1 MLLFKILVIEDEA
14 KIAGIIVENL
24 SKAGYEA
31 AAVTEF
37 SDILPE
43 FIAFKPDLVLLD
55 IILPFYDG
63 YYWCGKIRLL
73 SKVPIIFVSSKST
86 DMDIIIATNMG
97 GDDFII
103 KPFSIDILLAKVAGL
118 LRRTYS
124 YDNTEMDIIAHEGLI
139 FNRSSGVVSVNEN
152 TMKLT
157 KNEAQILALLL
168 KNRGQPVSRERIM
181 RSLWKDASFIDDNT
195 LTVNIT
201 RLRKKLRDLGLE
213 NVIETKKNQGYMI

>member
-1 MLLFKILVIEDEA
+1 MFKIFIVEDDE
-14 KIAGIIVENL
+14 KIADIMAQNL
-24 SKAGYEA
+24 SKAGYISKVSKNLSDIMPEF
-31 AAVTEF
+31 TEF
-37 SDILPE
+37 E
-43 FIAFKPDLVLLD
+43 PDLVLMD

-73 SKVPIIFVSSKST
+73 SKVPIMFISSKSE

-97 GDDFII
+97 GDDYIV
-103 KPFSIDILLAKVAGL
+103 KPFSIDVLKAKAASL

-124 YDNTEMDIIAHEGLI
+124 YDNSEMDVVSYKGLI
-139 FNRSSGVVSVNEN
+139 FNIGSGIASANGKE
-152 TMKLT
+152 TELT

-168 KNRGQPVSRERIM
+168 KNRGNAVSRERIM

-201 RLRKKLRDLGLE
+201 RLRKKLSDIGLE
-213 NVIETKKNQGYMI
+213 NYIETKKNLGYMI

>member
-1 MLLFKILVIEDEA
+1 LFKLLVIEDEA
-14 KIAGIIVENL
+14 KIAGIMVENL
-24 SKAGYEA
+24 SKAGYDA
-31 AAVTEF
+31 AAVTDF
-37 SDILPE
+37 SDILPK

-55 IILPFYDG
+55 IILPIYDG
-63 YYWCGKIRLL
+63 YYWCGKIRLF

-97 GDDFII
+97 GDDFIV

-139 FNRSSGVVSVNEN
+139 FNRGSGVVSVNEN
-152 TMKLT
+152 SMKLT

-168 KNRGQPVSRERIM
+168 KNRGKPVSRERIM

-213 NVIETKKNQGYMI
+213 NVIETKKNLGYMI

>member
-1 MLLFKILVIEDEA
+1 MFKILVIEDEE
-14 KIAGIIVENL
+14 KIAAIMVENL
-24 SKAGYEA
+24 SKAGYDA
-31 AAVTEF
+31 AAVTDF

-43 FIAFKPDLVLLD
+43 FIGFKPDLVLLD

-73 SKVPIIFVSSKST
+73 SKVPIIFISSKST

-97 GDDFII
+97 GDDFIV
-103 KPFSIDILLAKVAGL
+103 KPFSIDLLLAKVAGL

-124 YDNTEMDIIAHEGLI
+124 YDNTEMDIISHQGLI
-139 FNRSSGVVSVNEN
+139 FNLDSGVVSVNESSL
-152 TMKLT
+152 KLT

-168 KNRGQPVSRERIM
+168 KNRGRTVSRERIM

-201 RLRKKLRDLGLE
+201 RLRKKLRELGLE

>member
-1 MLLFKILVIEDEA
+1 MFKILVIEDEA
-14 KIAGIIVENL
+14 KIAGIMVENL
-24 SKAGYEA
+24 SKAGYDA

-37 SDILPE
+37 CDILPE

-73 SKVPIIFVSSKST
+73 SKVPIIFISSKST

-97 GDDFII
+97 GDDFIV

-124 YDNTEMDIIAHEGLI
+124 YDNSEMDIIAHEGLI

-168 KNRGQPVSRERIM
+168 KNRGRAVSRERIM

>member
-1 MLLFKILVIEDEA
+1 MFKILLIEDDK
-14 KIAGIIVENL
+14 KISDIVVENL
-24 SKAGYEA
+24 IKAEYDTIA
-31 AAVTEF
+31 ATDF
-37 SDILPE
+37 SDILLE

-63 YYWCGKIRLL
+63 YYWCGQIRLL
-73 SKVPIIFVSSKST
+73 SKVPIIFISSKST

-97 GDDFII
+97 GDNYMV

-124 YDNTEMDIIAHEGLI
+124 YDNSEMDIISHQGLI
-139 FNRSSGVVSVNEN
+139 FNIGSGEVSVNEN
-152 TMKLT
+152 SAKLT
-157 KNEAQILALLL
+157 KNEAQILGLLL
-168 KNRGQPVSRERIM
+168 KNRGNTVSRERIM

-201 RLRKKLRDLGLE
+201 RLRKKLKDLGLE
-213 NVIETKKNQGYMI
+213 SYIETIKSLGYKI

>member
-1 MLLFKILVIEDEA
+1 MFKILVIEDEE
-14 KIAGIIVENL
+14 KIAAIMVENL
-24 SKAGYEA
+24 SKAGYDA
-31 AAVTEF
+31 ASVTDF

-43 FIAFKPDLVLLD
+43 FIGFKPDLVLLD
-55 IILPFYDG
+55 IILPCYDG

-97 GDDFII
+97 GDDFIV

-124 YDNTEMDIIAHEGLI
+124 YDNTEMDIISHQGLI
-139 FNRSSGVVSVNEN
+139 FNLDSGVVSVNESSL
-152 TMKLT
+152 KLT

-168 KNRGQPVSRERIM
+168 KNRGRPVSRERIM

-201 RLRKKLRDLGLE
+201 RLRKKLRELGLE